1 MTASRCRLRDPNNDI
16 SIVLLAFEPAQHVLH
31 HVSAQLPCCT
41 ALHGSSYTV
50 PKCRCQAKK
59 VMVMPDALQASTQ
72 VPLRSPVTSNHL
84 QTG

>member
-1 MTASRCRLRDPNNDI
+1 MTASRCRLRDPNSDI

-31 HVSAQLPCCT
+31 QVPAQLPCCT

-50 PKCRCQAKK
+50 PNAGARPKK
-59 VMVMPDALQASTQ
+59 VMLTPDALQASTQ
-72 VPLRSPVTSNHL
+72 VLLRSPVTSNHL